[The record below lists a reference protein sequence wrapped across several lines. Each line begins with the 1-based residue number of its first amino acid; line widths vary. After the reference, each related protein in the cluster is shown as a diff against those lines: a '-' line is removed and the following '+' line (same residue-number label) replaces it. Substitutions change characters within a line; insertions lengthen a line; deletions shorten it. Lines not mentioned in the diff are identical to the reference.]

1 MICSVLIDR
10 AWLERFQDNGHFAVV
25 SFNTRKIHLSTR
37 TKDSTFRMTMKRELV
52 SLTGEVDLDNPR
64 TKRRKEL
71 PAPPEATVPTT
82 QQSSATNVSDGDADV
97 QDAEDSNIDAGVLK
111 DQATKLWQTVK
122 DAVNK
127 EYVTNQ
133 A

>member
-1 MICSVLIDR
+1 
-10 AWLERFQDNGHFAVV
+10 
-25 SFNTRKIHLSTR
+25 
-37 TKDSTFRMTMKRELV
+37 MKRELE
-52 SLTGEVDLDNPR
+52 SLTGEVDLDSPQ

-71 PAPPEATVPTT
+71 PAPPEASVAAARP
-82 QQSSATNVSDGDADV
+82 SATTNISDGDAVV
-97 QDAEDSNIDAGVLK
+97 QDMEDSNIDAGMLK

>member
-1 MICSVLIDR
+1 
-10 AWLERFQDNGHFAVV
+10 
-25 SFNTRKIHLSTR
+25 
-37 TKDSTFRMTMKRELV
+37 MTMKRELG

-71 PAPPEATVPTT
+71 PAPEAAVPTAQPLT
-82 QQSSATNVSDGDADV
+82 TTNVAVRDAIV
-97 QDAEDSNIDAGVLK
+97 QDTENGHIDVGVLRE
-111 DQATKLWQTVK
+111 QATRLWQTVK

-127 EYVTNQ
+127 ECVTNQ